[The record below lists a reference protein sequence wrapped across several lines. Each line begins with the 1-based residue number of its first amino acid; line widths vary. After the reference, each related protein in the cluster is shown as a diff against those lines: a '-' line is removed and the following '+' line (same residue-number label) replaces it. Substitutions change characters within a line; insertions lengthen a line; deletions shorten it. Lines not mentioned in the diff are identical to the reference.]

1 MIAGVAGRYA
11 TALFDLAR
19 EKNQLDQVDADL
31 KGVQG
36 LLAESPDLNRLAM
49 SPVFS
54 AEQQEKAFAAIAEKS
69 GLGEVAKNLLHV
81 VARNRRLSSITDII
95 KGFKILLASHRGE
108 VTAEAISA
116 VALTDEQ
123 QSKLRSTLK
132 EAAGQDIE
140 LITKVDPSILG
151 GLIVKIGSQQID
163 DSLATKLNNMKTRMK
178 EVS

>member
-19 EKNQLDQVDADL
+19 DKNQLDQVDADL
-31 KGVQG
+31 QGVQG

-54 AEQQEKAFAAIAEKS
+54 AEQQEKAIAAIADKS
-69 GLGEVAKNLLHV
+69 GLGEIVKNLLHV

-108 VTAEAISA
+108 ITAEAISA
-116 VALTDEQ
+116 VALSEGQ

-132 EAAGQDIE
+132 DVAGQDIE
-140 LITKVDPSILG
+140 LMTKVDPSILG